1 MYMKRILLAV
11 VFFCCFLACSKE
23 ESNRLDGTSWVSSDD
38 PTETVSFSNR
48 EVFFYYKNQLRY
60 SANYTLEGDCF
71 SLNDGNGLV
80 IPVSDN
86 DGTVLVITQG
96 VLNEEAYELSFS
108 CEERKDGVAINT
120 FSFIYTRA
128 VYTAEGMK

>member
-60 SANYTLEGDCF
+60 SANYTLVFLFLIMMEPCW
-71 SLNDGNGLV
+71 LLHK
-80 IPVSDN
+80 
-86 DGTVLVITQG
+86 
-96 VLNEEAYELSFS
+96 AY
-108 CEERKDGVAINT
+108 
-120 FSFIYTRA
+120 
-128 VYTAEGMK
+128 